1 MTNALRFHWMLPK
14 AFEVALDGRQTP
26 GEAARYRIESTR
38 PESRSPQPDA
48 DGWLHF
54 ATRAEEAGIES
65 VLISFSRYEPEPFVV
80 ACALGR
86 ATTRLKYIVAYRSGL
101 MSPTSFVQQ
110 INTLS
115 ALIDGR
121 VAINIVA
128 GSAAAEN
135 RGYGDFLAHDERYG
149 RAEEFL
155 AAANAFWRDGHDG
168 VDFDGRY
175 YKLEKGM
182 IHTPFTSPDRGAP
195 EIYVSGHSEQS
206 MQLAASQGTC
216 WLRAADA
223 PEKIAP
229 QVARMRAQG
238 IGVCLRAAVCCRPT
252 RDEAI
257 RVVQSLLPPDKQEST
272 IALKNDSR
280 MYAESRSTDGWVTR
294 SLWAGLVPHYGP
306 VWTTLLGTPEEL
318 AGAFLAYK
326 EIGVDQFILSGWPE
340 VDEVGIFGAE
350 VIPRVRD
357 AERRQ
362 VA

>member
-1 MTNALRFHWMLPK
+1 MSDLRFHWMLPK
-14 AFEVALDGRQTP
+14 AFEVDVDGRQTP
-26 GEAARYRIESTR
+26 LEAARYRIESTR
-38 PESRSPQPDA
+38 PEARSPQPDV

-54 ATRAEEAGIES
+54 ARHAEDAGIES
-65 VLISFSRYEPEPFVV
+65 VLISFSRYEPEPFLV
-80 ACALGR
+80 ACALGQ
-86 ATTRLKYIVAYRSGL
+86 ATARLKYIVAYRSGL
-101 MSPTSFVQQ
+101 MQPTSFVQQ

-115 ALIDGR
+115 ALIQGR
-121 VAINIVA
+121 VAVNIVA

-135 RGYGDFLAHDERYG
+135 RGYGDFLPHDERYE
-149 RAEEFL
+149 RADEFL
-155 AAANAFWRDGHDG
+155 GACNAFWRNGHDG

-175 YKLEKGM
+175 YKIEKGM
-182 IHTPFTSPDRGAP
+182 IHTPFTSPDRSAP

-206 MQLAASQGTC
+206 MELAASQGTC

-238 IGVCLRAAVCCRPT
+238 IGVCIRAAVCCRPT

-257 RVVQSLLPPDKQEST
+257 RVVQSLLPPDKQETT

-294 SLWAGLVPHYGP
+294 WLWAGLVPHYGP
-306 VWTTLLGTPEEL
+306 VWTTLLGTPDEL

-340 VDEVGIFGAE
+340 TGEVEVFGRE

>member
-1 MTNALRFHWMLPK
+1 MDGLRFHWMLPK
-14 AFEVALDGRQTP
+14 GGEVALDGRQTP
-26 GEAARYRIESTR
+26 LEAARYRIESMR
-38 PESRSPQPDA
+38 PESPAPRPDM

-54 ATRAEEAGIES
+54 ARHAEDAGIES
-65 VLISFSRYEPEPFVV
+65 VLISFSRYEPEPLLV
-80 ACALGR
+80 ACAMGQ
-86 ATTRLKYIVAYRSGL
+86 ATARLKYIVAYRSGL
-101 MSPTSFVQQ
+101 MQPASFVQQ

-121 VAINIVA
+121 VAVNIVA
-128 GSAAAEN
+128 GSAAAET

-149 RAEEFL
+149 RADEFL
-155 AAANAFWRDGHDG
+155 GACNAFWRNGHE

-175 YKLEKGM
+175 YRLEKGT
-182 IHTPFTSPDRGAP
+182 IHTPFVAPDRGAP

-206 MQLAASQGTC
+206 MQLAAAQGTC

-223 PEKIAP
+223 PAKIQPA
-229 QVARMRAQG
+229 VARMRAQG

-306 VWTTLLGTPEEL
+306 VWTTLLGTPDEL
-318 AGAFLAYK
+318 ADAFLGYK

-340 VDEVGIFGAE
+340 TDEVARFGRE

>member
-1 MTNALRFHWMLPK
+1 MSTALRFHWMLPK
-14 AFEVALDGRQTP
+14 AFEVRRDGAQTP
-26 GEAARYRIESTR
+26 RQAARYRIESTKI
-38 PESRSPQPDA
+38 ESPSPKPDM

-54 ATRAEEAGIES
+54 AKHAEDAGIES
-65 VLISFSRYEPEPFVV
+65 VLISFSRYEPEPFLV
-80 ACALGR
+80 ACAMGQET
-86 ATTRLKYIVAYRSGL
+86 ARLKYIVAYRSGL
-101 MSPTSFVQQ
+101 MGPTSFVQQ

-115 ALIDGR
+115 ALIGGR

-128 GSAAAEN
+128 GSSAAEQ
-135 RGYGDFLAHDERYG
+135 RGYGDFLPHDERYD

-155 AAANAFWRDGHDG
+155 GAANAFWRNGAE

-175 YKLEKGM
+175 YHLEKGRL
-182 IHTPFTSPDRGAP
+182 HTPFLAPDRRAP

-206 MQLAASQGTC
+206 MRLAATQGTC
-216 WLRAADA
+216 WLRAADT
-223 PEKIAP
+223 PETLRP
-229 QVARMRAQG
+229 SVARMRALG
-238 IGVCLRAAVCCRPT
+238 TDVCLRACVICRPT

-257 RVVQSLLPPDKQEST
+257 RVAQSLLPDDRSEST

-280 MYAESRSTDGWVTR
+280 MHEESRAANEWLSRT
-294 SLWAGLVPHYGP
+294 LWGGLVPHYGP
-306 VWTTLLGTPEEL
+306 VWTTLIGTPEEL
-318 AGAFLAYK
+318 ADALLAWK

-340 VDEVGIFGAE
+340 VDEVSIFGRE

>member
-1 MTNALRFHWMLPK
+1 MSDLRFHWMLPK
-14 AFEVALDGRQTP
+14 GGEVALDGKQTP
-26 GEAARYRIESTR
+26 LEAARYRIESML
-38 PESRSPQPDA
+38 PGSPSRHPDMA
-48 DGWLHF
+48 GWPHF
-54 ATRAEEAGIES
+54 ARAAEEAGIES
-65 VLISFSRYEPEPFVV
+65 VLISFSRYEPEPFLV
-80 ACALGR
+80 ACAMGQE
-86 ATTRLKYIVAYRSGL
+86 TQRLKYIVAYRSGL

-115 ALIDGR
+115 ALIGGR

-175 YKLEKGM
+175 YKLEKGT
-182 IHTPFTSPDRGAP
+182 IHTPFLSPGRAAP

-206 MQLAASQGTC
+206 MELAASQGTC

-229 QVARMRAQG
+229 SVARMRGRG

-252 RDEAI
+252 RDEAV
-257 RVVQSLLPPDKQEST
+257 RVVQSLLPPDEQEST

-280 MYAESRSTDGWVTR
+280 MYAESRSTNGWVTR
-294 SLWAGLVPHYGP
+294 WLWAGLVPHYGP
-306 VWTTLLGTPEEL
+306 VWTTLLGTPDEL

-326 EIGVDQFILSGWPE
+326 AIGVDQFILSGWPE
-340 VDEVGIFGAE
+340 TAEVENFGRE